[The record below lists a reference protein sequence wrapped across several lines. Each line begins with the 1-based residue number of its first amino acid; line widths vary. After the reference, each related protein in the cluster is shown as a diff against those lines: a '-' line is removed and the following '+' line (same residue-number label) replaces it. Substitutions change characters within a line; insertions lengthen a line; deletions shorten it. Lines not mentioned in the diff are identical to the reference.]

1 MDSTLLNRDEIRKTL
16 KPCPFCGGRARF
28 EDNHRAFIGGVTTR
42 VSFIRCS
49 LCEAR
54 SARIPNKDNG
64 SLEALNEAYRLWN
77 RRSNV

>member
-1 MDSTLLNRDEIRKTL
+1 MDNPRLLNRTEIRNSL
-16 KPCPFCGGRARF
+16 KPCPFCGGKERT

-49 LCEAR
+49 LCNAR
-54 SARIPNKDNG
+54 SARVPNKENG

-77 RRSNV
+77 RRR

>member
-1 MDSTLLNRDEIRKTL
+1 MAEQILLNRIEIKRTL
-16 KPCPFCGGRARF
+16 KPCPFCGGRALY
-28 EDNHRAFIGGVTTR
+28 EDHHRAFIGGETTR

-54 SARIPNKDNG
+54 SARIPNNENG

-77 RRSNV
+77 RRI